1 MSVNNAPRGPLG
13 ILGDDGGIAQIG
25 AELVARPNG
34 ITDADGIDHS
44 TWAFQWTRNGNPIT
58 GATGPSYTVTEADTG
73 ADIGLR
79 ASYID
84 GDGNQET
91 VIAKPV
97 KVPDPFRDWLDAT
110 YWLLFDRG
118 ADPVGVRVY
127 GNAYRAG
134 VDIDQLAAFLVA
146 DRARGAT

>member
-1 MSVNNAPRGPLG
+1 MLNNAPRGPLG
-13 ILGDDGGIAQIG
+13 ILGDEDGIAQIG
-25 AELVARPNG
+25 AELIARPNG

-44 TWAFQWTRNGNPIT
+44 TWSFQWTRNGNSIT

-110 YWLLFDRG
+110 YWLLFGRA
-118 ADPVGVRVY
+118 ADLAGVRVY
-127 GNAYRAG
+127 GNAYRNG
-134 VDIDQLAAFLVA
+134 VDGDLIYAYIKA
-146 DRARGAT
+146 DKARGAT